1 MRRGGRTS
9 DEGTEPAAGDG
20 LGLEKNE
27 VRLFPHDPRW
37 VTEGERECASVRA
50 LLGDLT
56 LEVVH
61 VGSTAVPGMEAKPI
75 LDIVVAVGDRARIDD
90 VVARLCGGGPY
101 GYEGDRHED
110 GGLLFVRGEGS
121 FRTVHVH
128 VVGVSSQAWKDYR
141 RFHGLLIND
150 AAARERY
157 QSAKRE
163 LARRFPLDR
172 ERYTQAKGA
181 VVKELLASE
190 GRSPTT
196 HAS

>member
-1 MRRGGRTS
+1 MS
-9 DEGTEPAAGDG
+9 DEGPGPAAGDE
-20 LGLEKNE
+20 LGLEKHQ
-27 VRLFPHDPRW
+27 VRLLPHNPRW
-37 VTEGERECASVRA
+37 VTDGERECATVRA
-50 LLGDLT
+50 LLGAVA
-56 LEVVH
+56 LEVLH
-61 VGSTAVPGMEAKPI
+61 IGSTAVPGMDAKPI
-75 LDIVVAVGDRARIDD
+75 LDIAVTVGDRVRIDE
-90 VVARLCGGGPY
+90 VVARLCAGGTY
-101 GYEGDRHED
+101 SYDGDRRED

-181 VVKELLASE
+181 VVEELLASE
-190 GRSPTT
+190 GRPPTT
-196 HAS
+196 HAG